1 MLIDSACAMCTNC
14 NLMRQAMNCML
25 PVQVGKQL
33 SHNNDHVLKQLLREV
48 GQEWDTTGGNARESA
63 IHRLQTHIWNY
74 MC

>member
-1 MLIDSACAMCTNC
+1 
-14 NLMRQAMNCML
+14 ML

-33 SHNNDHVLKQLLREV
+33 SNNNDHVLKQLLREV
-48 GQEWDTTGGNARESA
+48 GQEWDTTEGNARESA